1 MKRRVKII
9 ATLGPACENAET
21 IRAMAE
27 AGMDVAR
34 LNFSHGTHEQHAQR
48 IQTVRQ
54 ISKELGKEITIL
66 QDLQGP
72 KLRVGVLP
80 ENGVDLYPGE
90 LIVLTSRKELPE
102 VPHSAKIIPMDV
114 PNLEASV
121 HEGSRVLMDD
131 GNLELRVKEVTPD
144 YIISEVINGGKLRSQ
159 KGVNL
164 PEANLGIEGFTEKD
178 QTDLMFG
185 LEHGVDAVAMSFVRT
200 AEDIRTVKRA
210 IESWCPEKC
219 SVPLVI
225 AKIELPEAIQNLHEI
240 VHEADGVMVARGDLG
255 VEMSLAEVPTLQ
267 KEIIYLANRHAKIVI
282 TATQMLETMIQN
294 PRPTRAEASDV
305 ANAVFD
311 GTDAVMLSAET
322 AAGKYPVEV
331 IRTMASIVTD
341 AEMNYTM
348 WGHYKDL
355 PREAVQSDALSI
367 TWAARELAHDRDVRA
382 IVVFTETGRTALYT
396 SKSRPAV
403 PILAFTPVQET
414 LQKLGL
420 FWGVSAHLV
429 PFANSVES
437 MIQIVEEMLL
447 GKLGFSKGEQIVLIS
462 GLPVGAMRQPNFC
475 LLHTLGETYTYSGND
490 KKA

>member
-1 MKRRVKII
+1 MDRRVKII
-9 ATLGPACENAET
+9 ATLGPASDRPEI

-34 LNFSHGTHEQHAQR
+34 LNFSHGSHEQHAQR
-48 IQTVRQ
+48 IQTLRQ
-54 ISKELGKEITIL
+54 ISKELGKEITVL

-80 ENGVDLYPGE
+80 ENGIDLQPGE
-90 LIVLTSRKELPE
+90 LIALTSKTTLSE
-102 VPHSAKIIPMDV
+102 VAPSAKIIPMEV
-114 PNLEASV
+114 PNLESSV
-121 HEGSRVLMDD
+121 QEGNRVLMDD
-131 GNLELRVKEVTPD
+131 GNLELRVKEVTAD
-144 YIISEVINGGKLRSQ
+144 YIICEVINGGKLRSQ

-178 QTDLMFG
+178 QADLAFG
-185 LEHGVDAVAMSFVRT
+185 IEHGVDAIAMSFVRT
-200 AEDIRTVKRA
+200 AEDIRTVKKA
-210 IESWCPEKC
+210 IDSLCTSKC
-219 SVPLVI
+219 SVPLII

-240 VHEADGVMVARGDLG
+240 IHEADGVMVARGDLG

-322 AAGKYPVEV
+322 AAGKYPVET
-331 IRTMASIVTD
+331 IQTMASIVSD
-341 AEMNYTM
+341 AEMNYSM

-367 TWAARELAHDRDVRA
+367 TWAARELAHDRDVKA

-396 SKSRPAV
+396 SKSRPIV
-403 PILAFTPVQET
+403 PIHAFTPVQET
-414 LQKLGL
+414 LQKLGIL
-420 FWGVSAHLV
+420 WGVSAHLV
-429 PFANSVES
+429 PFAHSVEN
-437 MIQIVEEMLL
+437 MIQIVEETLL
-447 GKLGFSKGEQIVLIS
+447 GKLGFQKGEQIVLIS
-462 GLPVGAMRQPNFC
+462 GFPVGAMRQPNFC
-475 LLHTLGETYTYSGND
+475 LLHTLGETYTHPSQRSPG
-490 KKA
+490 

>member
-1 MKRRVKII
+1 LNRRVKII
-9 ATLGPACENAET
+9 ATLGPASENAET

-34 LNFSHGTHEQHAQR
+34 LNFSHGTHEQHARR
-48 IQTVRQ
+48 IQTIRQ

-80 ENGVDLYPGE
+80 ENGIDLNPGE
-90 LIVLTSRKELPE
+90 VIALTSKKTLPDIPSS
-102 VPHSAKIIPMDV
+102 VKIIPMDV
-114 PNLEASV
+114 PNLESSV
-121 HEGSRVLMDD
+121 HEGNRVLMDD
-131 GNLELRVKEVTPD
+131 GNLELKVREVSAD
-144 YIISEVINGGKLRSQ
+144 YIICEVINGGNLRSQ

-164 PEANLGIEGFTEKD
+164 PEANLGIDGFTEKD
-178 QTDLMFG
+178 RADLIFG
-185 LEHGVDAVAMSFVRT
+185 LEHGVDVVAMSFVRT
-200 AEDIRTVKRA
+200 ADDIRAVKNA
-210 IESWCPEKC
+210 IDSQCSGKC
-219 SVPLVI
+219 SAPLVI

-240 VHEADGVMVARGDLG
+240 IHEADGVMVARGDLG

-282 TATQMLETMIQN
+282 TATQMLESMIYN
-294 PRPTRAEASDV
+294 PRPTRAEASDI

-322 AAGKYPVEV
+322 AAGKYPVEA
-331 IRTMASIVTD
+331 IRTMASIVED
-341 AEMNYTM
+341 AETNYSM

-367 TWAARELAHDRDVRA
+367 TWAARELAHDRDVKA
-382 IVVFTETGRTALYT
+382 IIVFTETGRTALFT
-396 SKSRPAV
+396 SKSRPIV

-420 FWGVSAHLV
+420 FWGVSAYYV
-429 PFANSVES
+429 PFAYSVES
-437 MIQIVEEMLL
+437 MLQIVEEMLL
-447 GKLGFSKGEQIVLIS
+447 GKLGFHKGEQIVLIS

-475 LLHTLGETYTYSGND
+475 LLHTLGETYTSPQSG
-490 KKA
+490 K